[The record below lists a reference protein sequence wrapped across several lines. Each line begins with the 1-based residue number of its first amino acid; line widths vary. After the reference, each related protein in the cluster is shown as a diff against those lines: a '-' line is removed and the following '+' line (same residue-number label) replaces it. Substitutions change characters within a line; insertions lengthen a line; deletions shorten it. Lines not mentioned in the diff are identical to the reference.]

1 MKRILLVFFLILELC
16 SYSQQVDTNLV
27 NNHLAKIIST
37 RLPRNYKHVTIL
49 NQVADYI
56 HSVFNTYTD
65 SVQFQNF
72 TVDGVGYKNV
82 IASFNTACEKRIIV
96 GAHYDV
102 CGNQD
107 GADDNASGV
116 VGLLEIARLLKNVDL
131 KYRIDLV
138 AYSLEEPPYF
148 GTENMGSYVHA
159 KWLHDQDIK
168 VKGMIC
174 LEMIGYFNDTPGSQH
189 FPLPFLKSFYG
200 DKGDFIT
207 TVRKLIG
214 GRFAKKFTK
223 NMKKTTLI
231 SSRSFQGPKGLAGLD
246 FSDHRNYWHFG
257 YSAVMITNTAF
268 YRNQN
273 YHKDSD
279 ELSTI
284 DVERMSAVIQ
294 TVYNALIQIGN
305 E

>member
-1 MKRILLVFFLILELC
+1 MILELT
-16 SYSQQVDTNLV
+16 SSSQQVDTNLV
-27 NNHLAKIIST
+27 NHHFDKIIST
-37 RLPRNYKHVTIL
+37 TLPRNHKNVMVL
-49 NQVADYI
+49 NHVADYI

-72 TVDGVGYKNV
+72 NVEGKTYKNV
-82 IASFNTACEKRIIV
+82 IASFNSSCEKRIIV

-102 CGNQD
+102 CGSQD

-116 VGLLEIARLLKNVDL
+116 VGLLEIARLLKDVKLD
-131 KYRIDLV
+131 YRIDLV
-138 AYSLEEPPYF
+138 AYSLEEPPFF

-159 KWLHDQDIK
+159 KWLHDHEIK
-168 VKGMIC
+168 VMGMIC
-174 LEMIGYFNDTPGSQH
+174 LEMIGYFDDTAGSQH
-189 FPLPFLKSFYG
+189 FPVAFLKLFYG

-231 SSRSFQGPKGLAGLD
+231 PSRSFQGPKGLAGLD

-273 YHKDSD
+273 YHEDSD
-279 ELSTI
+279 DLSTI
-284 DVERMSAVIQ
+284 DVNRMSAVIQ
-294 TVYNALIQIGN
+294 TVYEALIQIGIK
-305 E
+305 